1 MKRCTQYAISPSP
14 LPDDRASVPSRDR
27 KGAVLANRHGY
38 FLTDGKSGKRRP
50 VVIRVPASIANLGP
64 GLDALA
70 LAVSL
75 YLKVRVHRAE
85 GGNRLQFRFLN
96 LELRGENLIERGFLR
111 LAGEREFPALDIDVE
126 SDIPLRSGLG
136 SSAAAMVAGFRIFE
150 TVFGRQPVENLLA
163 AGCELEGHPE
173 NVAAALL
180 GGLVACCQRAD
191 GSVIALPAAWPRALR
206 IVVATPEVQLETR
219 RSRQV
224 LPASVPLASA
234 VGNVQRVAVLL
245 EALRARNY
253 AVLAEAFR
261 DCLHQPSR
269 CAIVPGLDRL
279 LALRH
284 RDVLGVF
291 LSGSGPS
298 LAAVATRHLP
308 AVAALLAGTFRDAGV
323 ECQTRIVRVHP
334 AGGEA

>member
-1 MKRCTQYAISPSP
+1 MAK
-14 LPDDRASVPSRDR
+14 L
-27 KGAVLANRHGY
+27 
-38 FLTDGKSGKRRP
+38 GKRP
-50 VVIRVPASIANLGP
+50 VTITVPASIANLGP

-75 YLKVRVHRAE
+75 YLTVRVRRAE
-85 GGNRLQFRFLN
+85 GSNQLRFHFGELQLA
-96 LELRGENLIERGFLR
+96 GDNLIEHAFRR
-111 LAGEREFPALDIDVE
+111 LAGDREFPSLDIDVE
-126 SDIPLRSGLG
+126 TDIPLRSGLG
-136 SSAAAMVAGFRIFE
+136 SSSAALAAGFRIYE
-150 TVFGRQPVENLLA
+150 AVFGPVPVADLLA
-163 AGCELEGHPE
+163 AGCAMEGHPE

-180 GGLVACCQRAD
+180 GGLVACCQRPD

-206 IVVATPEVQLETR
+206 IVVATPETQLETK

-224 LPASVPLASA
+224 LPKVVPLSGA
-234 VGNVQRVAVLL
+234 VSNVQRVAVLL

-253 AVLAEAFR
+253 GVLAEAFH

-284 RDVLGVF
+284 PDVLGVF

-298 LAAVATRHLP
+298 LAAVATHNLP
-308 AVAALLAGTFRDAGV
+308 AVADLLTATFQDAGV
-323 ECQTRIVRVHP
+323 KCLTRTVRVHP
-334 AGGEA
+334 AGVQ